1 MKFVGAILSNNST
14 EDHCKEFVALGGLK
28 YIVKLLSLPNL
39 PADYAVTPAAQA
51 VANVCK
57 SILVSIYRN
66 SLNFSLLF
74 FFIIN

>member
-1 MKFVGAILSNNST
+1 MKFVDAILSNNST

-28 YIVKLLSLPNL
+28 YVVKLLSMPNL

-57 SILVSIYRN
+57 SILVN
-66 SLNFSLLF
+66 VSLLKDRL
-74 FFIIN
+74 FIS